1 MKPYFSIIIPLYNKE
16 NHIKDTLNSV
26 WSQSFEHFEVIVVND
41 GSTDGSLK
49 EVNSVN
55 DERLQIFSI
64 ENQGVSNARNYGIS
78 KANADLIVFL
88 DADDLWLEHHLQD
101 LKDLHDAFPDC
112 GMYCKAYDKKD
123 GRILMSSKFKN
134 IPKKSPWKGIVSNY
148 FESSLVNSIAWTS
161 AVMVPK
167 TTLEKVGVF
176 DTKITLG
183 AGEDTDLWIRIALQ
197 YPVAFSN
204 KVSAIHQLHSDNRI
218 SNSNT
223 NIRQFINLDQYNQQ
237 AIKNPSLKRYLD
249 LNRFAIAMQYKL
261 VGNTEKAK
269 TLLNGIHSKSL
280 NKKQRFL
287 RSQPTGVLRLLFTL
301 KQFLKTL
308 GFQLSSFR

>member
-1 MKPYFSIIIPLYNKE
+1 MKPYLSIIIPLYNKE
-16 NHIKDTLNSV
+16 KHIKDTLNSV

-49 EVNSVN
+49 EVNTVK
-55 DERLQIFSI
+55 DERLQVFSI

-78 KANADLIVFL
+78 KANAELIVFL
-88 DADDLWLEHHLQD
+88 DADDLWFNHHLQD
-101 LKDLHDAFPDC
+101 LKDLHEQFPDC
-112 GMYCKAYDKKD
+112 GMYCKAYNKKE
-123 GRILMSSKFKN
+123 GTILMPSKFKN
-134 IPKKSPWKGIVSNY
+134 IPEKSPWKGVVSDY

-167 TTLEKVGVF
+167 STLEKVGVF

-204 KVSAIHQLHSDNRI
+204 KVSAIHQLHSENRI

-223 NIRQFINLDQYNQQ
+223 NLRQFINLDRYNKQ
-237 AIKNPSLKRYLD
+237 AESNSSLKQYLD
-249 LNRFAIAMQYKL
+249 LNRYAIAIQYKL
-261 VGNTEKAK
+261 VGNSEKAE
-269 TLLNGIHSKSL
+269 TLIKGIHPKSL
-280 NKKQRFL
+280 NKKQSFL
-287 RSQPTGVLRLLFTL
+287 LSQSTTVLRILFKL
-301 KQFLKTL
+301 KQVLKSL
-308 GFQLSSFR
+308 GIQLSSFR